1 MFSENYTIRAAR
13 PEDHGRIINVLP
25 DWWGGRDL
33 TSMVPKVFLL
43 HFHSTSII
51 VEQEDQ
57 LIAFLIG
64 FDSQSYQDESYIH
77 FVGIHPDHRGKGL
90 GKYLYQKFFE
100 RVIKENRLIVRACTS
115 PVNIGSVEF
124 HKKLGF
130 VLEEGGG
137 EVGGIPVFLD
147 YNKPGDHKV
156 RFLIKLK
163 KG

>member
-1 MFSENYTIRAAR
+1 MISDKYTIRAAK
-13 PEDHGRIINVLP
+13 PEDHSRIIGVLS

-51 VEQEDQ
+51 VENKEQ
-57 LIAFLIG
+57 LVGFLIG
-64 FDSQSYQDESYIH
+64 FDSQSYQNESYIH
-77 FVGIHPDHRGKGL
+77 FSGIHPDHRGKGL
-90 GKYLYQKFFE
+90 GKHLYQMFFN
-100 RVIKENRLIVRACTS
+100 RVTKENRMIVRACTS
-115 PVNIGSVEF
+115 PVNTGSIEF

-137 EVGGIPVFLD
+137 IVDGFPVFLD

-156 RFLIKLK
+156 RFLINLK
-163 KG
+163 